1 MKTVSIFLAL
11 INSLLAGLVILYNLS
26 VFRLYGTGKFWLL
39 AESIIDISIILI
51 SALTWIACMKAIHAG
66 SILIS
71 GLYLVVLGAV
81 TIVWTYHLAVL
92 SGHIDYIMAV
102 FGGSIMMQG
111 LSSLLG
117 FSNASMT
124 MTIS

>member
-11 INSLLAGLVILYNLS
+11 INSLLAGLVIMYNLS
-26 VFRLYGTGKFWLL
+26 VFRLYETGIFWLL
-39 AESIIDISIILI
+39 VESLIDLSIILI
-51 SALTWIACMKAIHAG
+51 SALTWFACMKAIHTG
-66 SILIS
+66 SVLIS

-92 SGHIDYIMAV
+92 SGTIEYTMAV

-117 FSNASMT
+117 FSNAPMT
-124 MTIS
+124 MTVS